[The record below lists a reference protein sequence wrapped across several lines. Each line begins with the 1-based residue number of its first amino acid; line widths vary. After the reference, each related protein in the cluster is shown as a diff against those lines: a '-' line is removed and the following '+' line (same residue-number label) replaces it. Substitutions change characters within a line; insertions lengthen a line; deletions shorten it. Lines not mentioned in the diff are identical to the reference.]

1 LSGTIERRASR
12 PVRVGRLVI
21 GGSSPVSVQSMTK
34 TDPED
39 VRATLAQVRRLASA
53 GAELVRL
60 TVPSFP
66 AAEAFGRVRAASPV
80 PLVAD
85 THFDPRLAMAALD
98 AGADKVRVN
107 PGTTRSTAL
116 RDFARESGRR
126 RVPVRIGVNS
136 GSVYTRSGRGRDL
149 AADMVRAA
157 VAAARRFED
166 WGQSQI
172 VLSMKAPTV
181 AETVR
186 AYRLAA
192 GKCDYPLHIGVTAA
206 GPQDLAAAKSFA
218 ALGALLVDGIG
229 DTLRFSFT
237 GDPVAEVEAGIN
249 LLRALGLRRDGPE
262 IWSCPTC
269 GRCRIDLVRLVERVR
284 RELAG
289 LEAPL
294 TVAVM
299 GCVVN
304 GPGEA
309 SAADVGLAG
318 TPDGAVLFAGGK
330 RLRRIKGE
338 GAMVAALVAEA
349 RKTAKHRTRVCLA
362 PRRQDAKTRNSRAVL
377 GDLAALREKSSSF
390 RRSARR

>member
-1 LSGTIERRASR
+1 MAEAIKRRASR
-12 PVRVGRLVI
+12 TIRVGRLVI
-21 GGSSPVSVQSMTK
+21 GGSAPVSVQSMTK

-39 VRATLAQVRRLASA
+39 VRATLAQVRRLAA
-53 GAELVRL
+53 VGAQLVRL
-60 TVPSFP
+60 TVPSFA
-66 AAEAFGRVRAASPV
+66 AAEAFKRVRAGSPV

-85 THFDPRLAMAALD
+85 THFDARLAMAALE

-107 PGTTRSTAL
+107 PGTTRSDAL
-116 RDFARESGRR
+116 RDFARESARR

-149 AADMVRAA
+149 AADMVKAA

-166 WGQSQI
+166 WGQPQI

-192 GKCDYPLHIGVTAA
+192 AKCELPLHIGVTAA
-206 GPQDLAAAKSFA
+206 GPQDLAEAKSFA

-237 GDPVAEVEAGIN
+237 GDPVPEVEAGLT
-249 LLRALGLRRDGPE
+249 LLRALGLRREGPE
-262 IWSCPTC
+262 LWSCPTC
-269 GRCRIDLVRLVERVR
+269 GRCKIDLVRLVERVR
-284 RELAG
+284 RAVADIES
-289 LEAPL
+289 PI

-318 TPDGAVLFAGGK
+318 TPDGAVLFAGGR

-338 GAMVAALVAEA
+338 RAMVEALVREA
-349 RKTAKHRTRVCLA
+349 RKMAKSGRG
-362 PRRQDAKTRNSRAVL
+362 RQAV
-377 GDLAALREKSSSF
+377 GSGRKPPG
-390 RRSARR
+390 RGN

>member
-1 LSGTIERRASR
+1 MALSVSGWGEGGFLSENVKRRASR
-12 PVRVGRLVI
+12 YVRVGSLVI

-34 TDPED
+34 TEPED

-60 TVPSFP
+60 TVPSL
-66 AAEAFGRVRAASPV
+66 AAAAAFGRVRRSSPV

-85 THFDPRLAMAALD
+85 THFDPRLARAALA
-98 AGADKVRVN
+98 AGADKIRVN
-107 PGTTRSTAL
+107 PGNTRSNAL
-116 RDFARESGRR
+116 RDFARESARR

-149 AADMVRAA
+149 AADMVKAA

-166 WGQSQI
+166 WGQRQI

-192 GKCDYPLHIGVTAA
+192 EKCDYPLHIGVTAA

-237 GDPVAEVEAGIN
+237 GDPVAEVESGLT

-262 IWSCPTC
+262 LWSCPTC

-284 RELAG
+284 RALRG
-289 LEAPL
+289 LNAPI

-338 GAMVAALVAEA
+338 RAMVEALLAEA
-349 RKTAKHRTRVCLA
+349 RKMARKRTGAWREHRA
-362 PRRQDAKTRNSRAVL
+362 
-377 GDLAALREKSSSF
+377 SS
-390 RRSARR
+390 RRSAR